1 MNNFQTPAGQPPKPH
16 LKLIT
21 SMFQGLFPPI
31 QVEKV
36 SLTLFHILGTP
47 AELSFE

>member
-36 SLTLFHILGTP
+36 SLVTRVVSHGYTC
-47 AELSFE
+47 